1 MKLSKV
7 ELGERFMNIVFNSS
21 LHGVSVVGC

>member
-1 MKLSKV
+1 MKLSEL
-7 ELGERFMNIVFNSS
+7 ELGERFMNIVFSSS